1 MHNPGDPYKGIPLIL
16 GCYRS
21 RKLFVHNRVF
31 PAVVLNI
38 LYAAA
43 YFAVGELCYLIKQIF
58 KIRINTECILK
69 TGVFVI
75 AQLGIFDGH
84 ARDLLLIAYF
94 T

>member
-1 MHNPGDPYKGIPLIL
+1 MHHSGDPYKGIPLIL

-38 LYAAA
+38 LYTAA
-43 YFAVGELCYLIKQIF
+43 YFAVRKLFYLIKQVF
-58 KIRINTECILK
+58 KIRIDTKCILK

-84 ARDLLLIAYF
+84 ARDLLLIAYL